1 MTRHEAREQA
11 FIITFEKLFT
21 SEPVCEIIEKAKQIR
36 QLKENEYAFNVAVGI
51 EEKIEKIDSTFEK
64 FLQNWSKDRI
74 SNVSLCVLRVATF
87 ELLFLS
93 DIPVGAIIDEAVEIT
108 KKYSTKEDSA
118 FVNGVLGKMAKEI
131 KR

>member
-21 SEPVCEIIEKAKQIR
+21 NEPVKEIIEKSKQIR
-36 QLKENEYAFNVAVGI
+36 QIKENPYAFEVAIGI
-51 EEKIEKIDSTFEK
+51 EEKLDEVDATFEK
-64 FLQNWSKDRI
+64 FLQNWNKERI
-74 SNVSLCVLRVATF
+74 SNVSLCSLRVATY
-87 ELLFLS
+87 EYLFLK

-118 FVNGVLGKMAKEI
+118 FVNGVLGKMSKEI
-131 KR
+131 ER

>member
-1 MTRHEAREQA
+1 MTRREEREQA

-36 QLKENEYAFNVAVGI
+36 QLKQSKYAFDVAVGI
-51 EEKIEKIDSTFEK
+51 EEKCEEIDNAFEK
-64 FLQNWSKDRI
+64 FLQNWSKERI

-87 ELLFLS
+87 ELMFAT
-93 DIPVGAIIDEAVEIT
+93 DVPVGAIINEAVEIT

-118 FVNGVLGKMAKEI
+118 FVNGVLGKMATEL